1 MPKDGAAADQA
12 VGEVMAHQTFDRYGH
27 ESGSPEMDTETRVQA
42 LRGAATARPPQCTHV
57 RWGYLECHLM
67 KVAFSLVFKAL
78 GIRGGQDWCQP
89 PR

>member
-12 VGEVMAHQTFDRYGH
+12 VGEVMVTKPLTGTGH

-42 LRGAATARPPQCTHV
+42 LRGAATAKPPQCTHV

-67 KVAFSLVFKAL
+67 KVAFPWYSKP
-78 GIRGGQDWCQP
+78 WE
-89 PR
+89 

>member
-12 VGEVMAHQTFDRYGH
+12 VGEVMAHQTFDRYAH

-42 LRGAATARPPQCTHV
+42 LRGAATAKPPQCTHV

-67 KVAFSLVFKAL
+67 KVAF
-78 GIRGGQDWCQP
+78 
-89 PR
+89 PRSSKPWE